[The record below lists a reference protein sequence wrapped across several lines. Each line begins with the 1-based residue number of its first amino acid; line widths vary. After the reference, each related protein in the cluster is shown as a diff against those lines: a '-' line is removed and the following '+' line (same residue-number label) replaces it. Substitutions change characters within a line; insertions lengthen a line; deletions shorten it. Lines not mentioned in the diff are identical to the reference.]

1 MITYQ
6 IFKIYYWKN
15 KTKQMMMMTQLRI
28 NIINLFI
35 KKENQKLKKTK
46 KNKIKNWNIAIYNN
60 PLPKNLLQY
69 SIELLICGYQQ
80 HRTNL
85 LFGNNQ
91 N

>member
-69 SIELLICGYQQ
+69 SIELLI
-80 HRTNL
+80 
-85 LFGNNQ
+85 
-91 N
+91 

>member
-1 MITYQ
+1 
-6 IFKIYYWKN
+6 
-15 KTKQMMMMTQLRI
+15 MMMTQLRI

-69 SIELLICGYQQ
+69 SIELLI
-80 HRTNL
+80 
-85 LFGNNQ
+85 
-91 N
+91 

>member
-1 MITYQ
+1 MSKMIKYCNQLGKNMITYQ

-69 SIELLICGYQQ
+69 SIELLI
-80 HRTNL
+80 
-85 LFGNNQ
+85 
-91 N
+91 